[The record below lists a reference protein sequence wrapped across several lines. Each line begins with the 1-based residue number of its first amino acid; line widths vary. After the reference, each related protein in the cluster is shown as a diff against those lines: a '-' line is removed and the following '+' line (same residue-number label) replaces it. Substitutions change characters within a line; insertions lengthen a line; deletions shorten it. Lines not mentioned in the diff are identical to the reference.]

1 MEEED
6 TCPIAVKNCA
16 TMNMS
21 MSTERAASVPHTRV
35 SIRQIRNVFFRPI
48 TSESQPKV
56 MAPTSTP
63 AKKTDWLRGTW

>member
-1 MEEED
+1 MTKV

-21 MSTERAASVPHTRV
+21 MLTERAATVPHTSV
-35 SIRQIRNVFFRPI
+35 SSREIRNVLFLPM

-56 MAPTSTP
+56 IAPTRTP
-63 AKKTDWLRGTW
+63 AKNTD

>member
-1 MEEED
+1 MIKV

-21 MSTERAASVPHTRV
+21 MLTERATTVPHTRV
-35 SIRQIRNVFFRPI
+35 SSRQIRKVFFLPM

-56 MAPTSTP
+56 MAPTRTP
-63 AKKTDWLRGTW
+63 AKNTD